1 MGVVDSQWWSQWWP
15 WMAVWLGTAACLGV
29 LLQYALA
36 RWRPWSGWGG
46 DQPPV
51 ISGMCIYVNET
62 WVKDIADMHGIPNT
76 GEMAVAAKV
85 ATVRGLGMFARFGT
99 AGGKAQHDETK
110 ERVVEYLEQNTP
122 MKALSLIMDKL
133 RARDWVVDAD
143 LATGRLDPNGT
154 LARTLSAAADRS
166 TASLTAVRSD
176 FVLVTGLFTAR
187 RADGGGMVLR
197 ARYGPGEPAA
207 HVKITCKENW
217 VREEFRVEDYAEGEF
232 PATCLGRVRVW
243 NPTTA
248 ELTLDPVSVFH

>member
-1 MGVVDSQWWSQWWP
+1 MGVIDSQWWSLWWP
-15 WMAVWLGTAACLGV
+15 WAAVWLGTALCLGV
-29 LLQYALA
+29 LLRHAVA
-36 RWRPWSGWGG
+36 RWWPLPGHRGE
-46 DQPPV
+46 PPV

-122 MKALSLIMDKL
+122 MKALSLTMEKL

-143 LATGRLDPNGT
+143 LATGRLVPNGT
-154 LARTLSAAADRS
+154 LARTLAAAADRS

-176 FVLVTGLFTAR
+176 FVLVTGLFTAH
-187 RADGGGMVLR
+187 RADGGGIVLR
-197 ARYGPGEPAA
+197 ARYGPDEPPA
-207 HVKITCKENW
+207 HVRITCKENW

-243 NPTTA
+243 NGTTA

>member
-1 MGVVDSQWWSQWWP
+1 MGVIDSQWWSLWWP
-15 WMAVWLGTAACLGV
+15 WMAVWAVTAACLGV
-29 LLQYALA
+29 LLQHAVA
-36 RWRPWSGWGG
+36 GWGLPRGRRRG
-46 DQPPV
+46 DRPV

-62 WVKDIADMHGIPNT
+62 WVKDIADTHGIPNA
-76 GEMAVAAKV
+76 GEMAVADKV

-99 AGGKAQHDETK
+99 GGGDVRHDATK

-122 MKALSLIMDKL
+122 MKALSLIMEKL

-143 LATGRLDPNGT
+143 LATGRLDTNRA
-154 LARTLSAAADRS
+154 LARTLR
-166 TASLTAVRSD
+166 TAPDGAKAPLTAVRSD

-187 RADGGGMVLR
+187 RADGGGVVLQ
-197 ARYGPGEPAA
+197 ARYGPGETPAR
-207 HVKITCKENW
+207 VRITCRENW

-243 NPTTA
+243 NGATG